1 MYGIR
6 IFRISL
12 IISLYFFSSSFLKK
26 NEFNFLISLQDSKHS
41 KLGYAWIIL
50 EI

>member
-1 MYGIR
+1 ME
-6 IFRISL
+6 FEFFVFHLQLVCISFL
-12 IISLYFFSSSFLKK
+12 LVLKK

-41 KLGYAWIIL
+41 KLAYAWIIL